1 MNFTTMLANVI
12 TTLAL
17 MQLIDWLTFLLTKQ
31 ELTATSSL
39 FIAVSILWILPL
51 TGVGSLWI

>member
-1 MNFTTMLANVI
+1 MTII
-12 TTLAL
+12 TNIITVLAL
-17 MQLIDWLTFLLTKQ
+17 TQIIDWLTFLLTKK

>member
-17 MQLIDWLTFLLTKQ
+17 MQLIDWLTFLLTKK

>member
-1 MNFTTMLANVI
+1 MTII
-12 TTLAL
+12 TNIITLLAL
-17 MQLIDWLTFLLTKQ
+17 MQLIDWITFLLAKE

-51 TGVGSLWI
+51 IGVGSLWI